1 MTFTF
6 DLETWSKI
14 VKYFY
19 VKYELDRA
27 TWENKYA
34 LKKNCEVKYDLD
46 L

>member
-6 DLETWSKI
+6 DLETWFKI
-14 VKYFY
+14 AKSIY

-27 TWENKYA
+27 TGENKFA